1 MRLLITLFATV
12 RCSLVQ
18 PQCSHFKLVIWFNW
32 RSHTAQVVQLV
43 SSRNS
48 SSSFQMLITSTSFW
62 VHLEGVKLQTSYF
75 LNVLNF
81 FTFFLLPAFTLNLL
95 FDSSSF
101 SKANMAFILFGK
113 FDLFK
118 NFKKISLRVAIICFN
133 GILIR
138 TTAAFWSPRNTI
150 AHFRCHRCCY
160 LVSIL
165 VSKLAKGEWDR
176 QRQKRMNEF
185 FFNLPVSLS
194 SSSVLVVVAVVVSY
208 STVFFA
214 EAATTATT
222 TQLNTLLSHLHI
234 CRKTKTTD
242 STSAG
247 DFAQLACVGL
257 LATGEKSVFCA

>member
-18 PQCSHFKLVIWFNW
+18 PQCSHFKLVIWLNW

-208 STVFFA
+208 STVFLQKQQQQQQQRSWTPFQVIYTFA
-214 EAATTATT
+214 AKLKPQTAL
-222 TQLNTLLSHLHI
+222 QLVILLSWPVW
-234 CRKTKTTD
+234 
-242 STSAG
+242 
-247 DFAQLACVGL
+247 AC
-257 LATGEKSVFCA
+257 